1 MWNREVPPSG
11 SPDLQAVRRWV
22 DQNPDLH
29 AVLTESVEHG
39 GGRVTLVVN
48 VPEHSGMVRARTEVP
63 PLVQFPELLRFR
75 RWQPSEQE
83 AERTLQWVLGLMRR
97 QNDLKLPTSVISTAL
112 DVRSGLIMIR
122 LDQVDPTYA
131 AELEARGDGLV
142 YVTPYPESSGM
153 LGMPETSAQPNPGAA
168 VGRPISAAALSRRL
182 S

>member
-1 MWNREVPPSG
+1 MWKGEVPASE
-11 SPDLQAVRRWV
+11 SPDLPAVRRWV

-29 AVLTESVEHG
+29 VELTESVEHG

-48 VPEHSGMVRARTEVP
+48 VPEHSGMVRARIEVP

-97 QNDLKLPTSVISTAL
+97 QHDLSLPTRVTTTGP
-112 DVRSGLIMIR
+112 DPRSGLIMIS
-122 LDQVDPTYA
+122 LSQVDPTYA

-142 YVTPYPESSGM
+142 YVTPYPENSEM
-153 LGMPETSAQPNPGAA
+153 LGLPGTSAQSNPGAD
-168 VGRPISAAALSRRL
+168 RSQLLQS
-182 S
+182 